1 MNEDIDRQLQERLEA
16 LPRSI
21 EPQRDLWPAI
31 QARIETGK
39 IERGK
44 VVTGPFES
52 GRPRRPWLHRHGL
65 LAAAASLLVVVSSA
79 TTAWW
84 LSTDSTPSAVSAAA
98 TAPAGWSEFIDAE
111 RAYQTVTDDLLLTLE
126 TRRER
131 LAPETVRVVE
141 ENLRLIDQAI
151 REARAAL
158 ERDPANAGLATKVTD
173 IYRRRVDFLKQ
184 INRL

>member
-39 IERGK
+39 
-44 VVTGPFES
+44 VVAGRFES
-52 GRPRRPWLHRHGL
+52 PRPQRAWLHRYGL

-84 LSTDSTPSAVSAAA
+84 LRGDRAPAPEAAA
-98 TAPAGWSEFIDAE
+98 TVAPAGWSEFIDAE
-111 RAYQTVTDDLLLTLE
+111 RAYQTVTDDLLLALQ
-126 TRRER
+126 TRRDS

-173 IYRRRVDFLKQ
+173 IYRRRVDFLRQ
-184 INRL
+184 ISRL